1 MYILRDHPFH
11 HPIDTPQFNPD
22 MPYEFPLQWLHPDA
36 PFHLFHDGPV
46 PHQHPDQPADQA
58 DPEPEPMEEHFP
70 EPVPE
75 EDIPVEQISVSSSE
89 PSSEEPLTA
98 SISGPRVLHPNQ
110 PADQADPE
118 PEPMEEHFPEPV
130 PEEDIPVEQ
139 ISVSSSEPSSEE
151 PLTASISG
159 LCSCGGRGAGRWCG
173 SVTRSSEDWRSVA
186 QGQKVPTE
194 KECHCNF
201 FAWFDMVFDINHKNA
216 IMDDVA
222 DADQLDDVVVGFQEK
237 LMEL

>member
-1 MYILRDHPFH
+1 METGVIFYEMDPPYIYEDIVQHRFYVVAAEIRTRMYILRDHPFH

-36 PFHLFHDGPV
+36 PFHPFHDGPV

-98 SISGPRVLHPNQ
+98 SISGPASAGQTSSTSASAP
-110 PADQADPE
+110 PEIIEISDDEDEDPE
-118 PEPMEEHFPEPV
+118 E
-130 PEEDIPVEQ
+130 
-139 ISVSSSEPSSEE
+139 
-151 PLTASISG
+151 
-159 LCSCGGRGAGRWCG
+159 CS
-173 SVTRSSEDWRSVA
+173 
-186 QGQKVPTE
+186 
-194 KECHCNF
+194 
-201 FAWFDMVFDINHKNA
+201 
-216 IMDDVA
+216 
-222 DADQLDDVVVGFQEK
+222 DVVVISSDDDSWVLGAAVVPFDSFFV
-237 LMEL
+237 LA

>member
-1 MYILRDHPFH
+1 MASRRKWHMLQLENQRLQVLAEVMFGILQLENQCLQEVETCRAAEIRTRMYILRDHPFH

-98 SISGPRVLHPNQ
+98 SISGPRVLVR
-110 PADQADPE
+110 
-118 PEPMEEHFPEPV
+118 PV
-130 PEEDIPVEQ
+130 ARVL
-139 ISVSSSEPSSEE
+139 V
-151 PLTASISG
+151 PLPR
-159 LCSCGGRGAGRWCG
+159 L
-173 SVTRSSEDWRSVA
+173 
-186 QGQKVPTE
+186 
-194 KECHCNF
+194 
-201 FAWFDMVFDINHKNA
+201 
-216 IMDDVA
+216 
-222 DADQLDDVVVGFQEK
+222 
-237 LMEL
+237 